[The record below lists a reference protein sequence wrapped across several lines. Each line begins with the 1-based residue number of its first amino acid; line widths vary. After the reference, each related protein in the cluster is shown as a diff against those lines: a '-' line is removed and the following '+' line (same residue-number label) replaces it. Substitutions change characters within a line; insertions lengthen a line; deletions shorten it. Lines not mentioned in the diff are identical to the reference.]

1 MANRHYRSHGMKTR
15 SSYMENASSC
25 TLARFIRT
33 DYRYLISTPMSSR
46 RSRLLATTVF
56 PSMWTGPCLRANPV
70 FTAKRVSLT

>member
-1 MANRHYRSHGMKTR
+1 MSNRHYRSHGMKTR

-46 RSRLLATTVF
+46 RSRLLGTMVF
-56 PSMWTGPCLRANPV
+56 HSTWTGHCSKASPV
-70 FTAKRVSLT
+70 FTVRRVSSI